1 MKKSLHVF
9 LVATLLLICALTSA
23 HAIPFIK
30 VGPKVGYGT
39 TFPSDSQIP
48 DSAILSNF
56 AAGAAAQFS
65 LLMLQLEANVLYQSS
80 SMSYTTSSA
89 ALIGQ
94 DVKTESVKTESS
106 FSTINI
112 PVIARFDF
120 SIIPLLNLAVGTGY
134 EQRVFMSSSAKLNG
148 EKVKDSGKVDN
159 NMTSYIPF
167 SFMAMLNIPALVAI
181 GLELRYSYQ
190 LTSWRKDGKTADD
203 FMVFGTIL
211 F

>member
-1 MKKSLHVF
+1 
-9 LVATLLLICALTSA
+9 
-23 HAIPFIK
+23 
-30 VGPKVGYGT
+30 
-39 TFPSDSQIP
+39 
-48 DSAILSNF
+48 
-56 AAGAAAQFS
+56 
-65 LLMLQLEANVLYQSS
+65 MLQVEANVLYQSS
-80 SMSYTTSSA
+80 SITYNVSSQG
-89 ALIGQ
+89 LLGQ
-94 DVKTESVKTESS
+94 DLKLESS

-134 EQRVFMSSSAKLNG
+134 EQRVFMSSSVKVNG
-148 EKVKDSGKVDN
+148 EKADGSGKVDN

-167 SFMAMLNIPALVAI
+167 SFMAMLNIPALFAV

-190 LTSWRKDGKTADD
+190 LTSWMKNGKTADD

>member
-9 LVATLLLICALTSA
+9 LVTTLLSLCALTSA
-23 HAIPFIK
+23 YAIPFIK

-48 DSAILSNF
+48 DSATFQNF

-65 LLMLQLEANVLYQSS
+65 LLMLQVEANVLYQSS
-80 SMSYTTSSA
+80 SITYNVSSQG
-89 ALIGQ
+89 LLGQ
-94 DVKTESVKTESS
+94 DLKLESS

-134 EQRVFMSSSAKLNG
+134 EQRVFMSSSVKVNG
-148 EKVKDSGKVDN
+148 EKADGSGKVDN

-167 SFMAMLNIPALVAI
+167 SFMAMLNIPALFAV

-190 LTSWRKDGKTADD
+190 LTSWMKNGKTADD

>member
-9 LVATLLLICALTSA
+9 LVATLLSICALTSA

-48 DSAILSNF
+48 DSATSSNF

-65 LLMLQLEANVLYQSS
+65 LLMLQVEANVLYQSS
-80 SMSYTTSSA
+80 SMNYTMSSNG
-89 ALIGQ
+89 LIDQ
-94 DVKTESVKTESS
+94 DLKLESS

-148 EKVKDSGKVDN
+148 QSVDGSGKVDN

-190 LTSWRKDGKTADD
+190 LSSWMKNGKTADD